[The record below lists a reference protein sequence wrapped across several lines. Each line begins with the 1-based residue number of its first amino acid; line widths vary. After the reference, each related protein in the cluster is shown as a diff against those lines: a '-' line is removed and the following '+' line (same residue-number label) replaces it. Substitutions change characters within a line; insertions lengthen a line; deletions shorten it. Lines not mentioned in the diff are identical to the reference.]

1 MDLDGLDEPS
11 KVRKPPSRFAPT
23 SKKPQPKSKPK
34 PKPEPQESVPVA
46 PKPDPSVSNTAE
58 DAKPKIDDTLS
69 KTETGVSNGN
79 VKMEIDAKEERGA
92 AVKEND
98 PMDVDKEEDEDDVVV
113 REIDVYYTP
122 SVDPN
127 TQLYV
132 MQYPLRPCWRPYE
145 LDERCKEVRVKP
157 ESTEVEVDLS
167 IDDTKNF
174 DPDIASRLNMKKQ
187 TLSSSWSPPPAT
199 GYAVGVL
206 IGNKLHLNPIHAV
219 VQLRPS
225 MDYLSSGNSKG
236 KKNATS
242 GEDSNEG
249 KPLGLP
255 KKQSKQMSSGNEQ
268 KPDVEE
274 SWIPLKY
281 HGSKSDLSARYL
293 QNMVAPESSTIE
305 FAMSP
310 YDYMSSLCPGIS
322 NNNIKLNGPSRR
334 VLLSLPLE
342 ERIKRLFLEVCS
354 DSILYIYFQL
364 YDIVMLWKLVP
375 ANVCGRIL
383 IVLGP
388 PIHRFAAL
396 RHLIPNDTIEDLLIV
411 LQEYGQLV
419 QGLWVPKT
427 SLLFPNPKPT
437 EKVKLAARD
446 YILLLFSK
454 SLVVTPSELNVPMK
468 PLILKSFLNIFAVER
483 PSFKDWK
490 FKENVDTLFVELYP
504 DIVRKQEQA
513 WEVMGKNI
521 SAAFDR
527 AGKSVSKNVITKPKK
542 TMTDETRE
550 ALRKALP
557 KVLQTHKV
565 CSFQMICQG
574 LRQLAI
580 SQSTLP
586 KADPRIAVAAASGAE
601 APPEELQEVISEVA
615 TNIHGFY
622 VLKSSPEHPDFDPLR
637 KVVIGL
643 FLARGPNANI
653 KKSEVQAAARL
664 ELKREPSNSEYIK
677 VMTDLCESKGS
688 AWVLKSGDG
697 KPS

>member
-167 IDDTKNF
+167 IDDTKNY

-281 HGSKSDLSARYL
+281 HGSKSDLSSRYL

-342 ERIKRLFLEVCS
+342 ERIKRLFLE
-354 DSILYIYFQL
+354 
-364 YDIVMLWKLVP
+364 
-375 ANVCGRIL
+375 
-383 IVLGP
+383 GP

-396 RHLIPNDTIEDLLIV
+396 RHLIPNDSIEDLLIV

>member
-34 PKPEPQESVPVA
+34 PKPEPQESVPVG

-167 IDDTKNF
+167 IDDTKNY

-281 HGSKSDLSARYL
+281 HGSKSDLSSRYL

-342 ERIKRLFLEVCS
+342 ERIKRLFLE
-354 DSILYIYFQL
+354 
-364 YDIVMLWKLVP
+364 
-375 ANVCGRIL
+375 
-383 IVLGP
+383 GP

-396 RHLIPNDTIEDLLIV
+396 RHLIPNDSIEDLLIV

-490 FKENVDTLFVELYP
+490 FKENVDTLFAELYP

>member
-98 PMDVDKEEDEDDVVV
+98 PMDVDKEEDEDEDDVVV

-281 HGSKSDLSARYL
+281 HGSKSDLSSRYL

-342 ERIKRLFLEVCS
+342 ERIKRLFLE
-354 DSILYIYFQL
+354 
-364 YDIVMLWKLVP
+364 
-375 ANVCGRIL
+375 
-383 IVLGP
+383 GP

-396 RHLIPNDTIEDLLIV
+396 RHLIPNDSIEDLLIV

>member
-11 KVRKPPSRFAPT
+11 NVRKPPSRFAPT
-23 SKKPQPKSKPK
+23 SKKLQPKSKPK
-34 PKPEPQESVPVA
+34 PKPEPQESVPAA
-46 PKPDPSVSNTAE
+46 PKFEPSVSNTAE

-69 KTETGVSNGN
+69 KTGMGGFNGD

-92 AVKEND
+92 AAKEND
-98 PMDVDKEEDEDDVVV
+98 PMDVDKEEDDVVV
-113 REIDVYYTP
+113 REIDVYFTP
-122 SVDPN
+122 S
-127 TQLYV
+127 LYV
-132 MQYPLRPCWRPYE
+132 MQYPLRPRWRPYE

-167 IDDTKNF
+167 IDDTKNY

-206 IGNKLHLNPIHAV
+206 IGNKLHLNPIHTV

-225 MDYLSSGNSKG
+225 MDYLSSGSSKG

-249 KPLGLP
+249 KPSSLP

-281 HGSKSDLSARYL
+281 HGSKSDLSSRYL
-293 QNMVAPESSTIE
+293 QNMVAQESSNIE

-310 YDYMSSLCPGIS
+310 YDYMSSLCPVIT

-342 ERIKRLFLEVCS
+342 ERIKRLFLE
-354 DSILYIYFQL
+354 
-364 YDIVMLWKLVP
+364 
-375 ANVCGRIL
+375 
-383 IVLGP
+383 GP

-396 RHLIPNDTIEDLLIV
+396 RHLIPDDSIEDLLTV
-411 LQEYGQLV
+411 LQEFGQLV

-427 SLLFPNPKPT
+427 SLLFPSPKPN

-454 SLVVTPSELNVPMK
+454 SLVVTPSQLNVPMK
-468 PLILKSFLNIFAVER
+468 PLLLKSFLNIFAVER

-490 FKENVDTLFVELYP
+490 FKENMDTQFVELYS

-513 WEVMGKNI
+513 WEVIGKNI
-521 SAAFDR
+521 SVAFDR
-527 AGKSVSKNVITKPKK
+527 AGKSVSKIVITKPKK

-565 CSFQMICQG
+565 CSFEMICQG

-586 KADPRIAVAAASGAE
+586 KADPRILVAAASGAE

-653 KKSEVQAAARL
+653 KKSEVQAAARH

-688 AWVLKSGDG
+688 AWVLKSGDVAVQVLRFSKCLLFHLLFVEALVMLWRIG
-697 KPS
+697 D

>member
-34 PKPEPQESVPVA
+34 PKPEPQESVPVG

-69 KTETGVSNGN
+69 KTETGVSNGS

-167 IDDTKNF
+167 IDDTKNY

-281 HGSKSDLSARYL
+281 HGSKSDLSSRYL

-342 ERIKRLFLEVCS
+342 ERIKRLFLE
-354 DSILYIYFQL
+354 
-364 YDIVMLWKLVP
+364 
-375 ANVCGRIL
+375 
-383 IVLGP
+383 GP

-396 RHLIPNDTIEDLLIV
+396 RHLIPNDSIEDLLIV

>member
-11 KVRKPPSRFAPT
+11 NVRKPPSRFAPT

-34 PKPEPQESVPVA
+34 PKPEPQESVPAA
-46 PKPDPSVSNTAE
+46 PKFEPSVSNTGE

-69 KTETGVSNGN
+69 KTGMGGFNGD

-92 AVKEND
+92 AAKEND
-98 PMDVDKEEDEDDVVV
+98 PMDVDKEEDDVVV
-113 REIDVYYTP
+113 REIDVYFTP

-132 MQYPLRPCWRPYE
+132 MQYPLRPRWRPYE

-167 IDDTKNF
+167 IDDTKNY

-206 IGNKLHLNPIHAV
+206 IGNKLHLNPIHTV

-225 MDYLSSGNSKG
+225 MDYLSSGSSKG

-249 KPLGLP
+249 KPSSLP

-268 KPDVEE
+268 KPDVE

-281 HGSKSDLSARYL
+281 HGSKSDLSSRYL
-293 QNMVAPESSTIE
+293 QNMVAQESSNIE

-310 YDYMSSLCPGIS
+310 YDYMSSLCPGIT

-342 ERIKRLFLEVCS
+342 ERIKRLFLE
-354 DSILYIYFQL
+354 
-364 YDIVMLWKLVP
+364 
-375 ANVCGRIL
+375 
-383 IVLGP
+383 GP

-396 RHLIPNDTIEDLLIV
+396 RHLIPDDSIEDLLTV
-411 LQEYGQLV
+411 LQEFGQLV

-427 SLLFPNPKPT
+427 SLLFPSPKPN

-454 SLVVTPSELNVPMK
+454 SLVVTPSQLNVPMK
-468 PLILKSFLNIFAVER
+468 PLLLKSFLNIFAVER

-490 FKENVDTLFVELYP
+490 FKENMDTQFVELYP

-513 WEVMGKNI
+513 WEVIGKNI
-521 SAAFDR
+521 SVAFDR
-527 AGKSVSKNVITKPKK
+527 AGKSVSKIVITKPKK

-565 CSFQMICQG
+565 CSFEMICQG

-586 KADPRIAVAAASGAE
+586 KADPRILVAAASGAE

-653 KKSEVQAAARL
+653 KKSEVQAAARH

-688 AWVLKSGDG
+688 AWVLKSGDAG
-697 KPS
+697 CSNNVVKGGSMVVTALMPAFGCGSVHN

>member
-34 PKPEPQESVPVA
+34 PKPEPQESVPVG

-167 IDDTKNF
+167 IDDTKNY

-236 KKNATS
+236 KKKATS

-281 HGSKSDLSARYL
+281 HGSKSDLSSRYL

-342 ERIKRLFLEVCS
+342 ERIKRLFLE
-354 DSILYIYFQL
+354 
-364 YDIVMLWKLVP
+364 
-375 ANVCGRIL
+375 
-383 IVLGP
+383 GP

-396 RHLIPNDTIEDLLIV
+396 RHLIPNDSIEDLLIV

>member
-1 MDLDGLDEPS
+1 MDLDDLDEPS
-11 KVRKPPSRFAPT
+11 KVRKPLSRFAPT

-34 PKPEPQESVPVA
+34 PKPEPQESVQAA
-46 PKPDPSVSNTAE
+46 PKSEPPVSNVT
-58 DAKPKIDDTLS
+58 DDVKQDVKPKIDDTVS
-69 KTETGVSNGN
+69 TTEMGFSNGD

-92 AVKEND
+92 AVREND
-98 PMDVDKEEDEDDVVV
+98 PMDVDKEEEEEEDVVV
-113 REIDVYYTP
+113 REIDVYFTP

-145 LDERCKEVRVKP
+145 LDERCEEVRVKP
-157 ESTEVEVDLS
+157 ESAEVEVDLS
-167 IDDTKNF
+167 IDDTKNY
-174 DPDIASRLNMKKQ
+174 DHDVASRLNMKKQ

-206 IGNKLHLNPIHAV
+206 MGNKLHLNPIHAV

-225 MDYLSSGNSKG
+225 MDYLNSGGSKG
-236 KKNATS
+236 KNKATS
-242 GEDSNEG
+242 GGDSNEG
-249 KPLGLP
+249 KPLGPP
-255 KKQSKQMSSGNEQ
+255 KKQSKQMGSGNEQ

-281 HGSKSDLSARYL
+281 HGSKSDLSSRYL
-293 QNMVAPESSTIE
+293 QKMVAQESSSIE

-310 YDYMSSLCPGIS
+310 YDYLSSLCPAIS
-322 NNNIKLNGPSRR
+322 NNNVKPNGPSRR

-342 ERIKRLFLEVCS
+342 ERIKKLFLE
-354 DSILYIYFQL
+354 
-364 YDIVMLWKLVP
+364 
-375 ANVCGRIL
+375 
-383 IVLGP
+383 GP

-396 RHLIPNDTIEDLLIV
+396 KHLSGDDSIEDLLTV

-427 SLLFPNPKPT
+427 SLLFPNPKPN
-437 EKVKLAARD
+437 EKGTLAARD
-446 YILLLFSK
+446 YVLLLFRK
-454 SLVVTPSELNVPMK
+454 SLVITNSQLNVPMK
-468 PLILKSFLNIFAVER
+468 PLLLKSFLNIFAVER

-490 FKENVDTLFVELYP
+490 FKENMDTSFVELYP
-504 DIVRKQEQA
+504 DIFRKQDQA
-513 WEVMGKNI
+513 WEVMEKNI
-521 SAAFDR
+521 SVAFDR
-527 AGKSVSKNVITKPKK
+527 AGKSVPKIAITKPKK

-574 LRQLAI
+574 LRDLAI

-586 KADPRIAVAAASGAE
+586 KADPRIAVAAASGAD

-643 FLARGPNANI
+643 LLARGPNANI
-653 KKSEVQAAARL
+653 KKSEVQAAARH
-664 ELKREPSNSEYIK
+664 ELKREPSNNEYIK